1 MASGVLDREAPPL
14 GTGDGGAPPA
24 PPSPGGEDRPRGGGP
39 VLSDPARFG
48 LWLFLATVTMLFMGF
63 TSAYVLRRSGGDWR
77 PLPVPGWLWASTACL
92 VASDATLER
101 ARRLLRGFDVAG
113 ATRWLGL
120 TGAFGAA
127 FVGAQLMAWRAL
139 AGAGYFLA
147 TNPHNSFFYVLS
159 GVHGAHVLSALV
171 WFCAVYSRAR
181 AMTLVPGRGRDGLRL
196 FATFW
201 HYLSGLWIYLLI
213 LLFAF

>member
-1 MASGVLDREAPPL
+1 MASDVLEREAPPVT
-14 GTGDGGAPPA
+14 TGDGGEPPV
-24 PPSPGGEDRPRGGGP
+24 PPSPGDDGRPGGGGA

-48 LWLFLATVTMLFMGF
+48 LWLFLATVTMLFLGF
-63 TSAYVLRRSGGDWR
+63 TSAYMLRRGGGDWR
-77 PLPVPGWLWASTACL
+77 PLPIPGWLWLSTACL
-92 VASDATLER
+92 LASDATLEH

-113 ATRWLGL
+113 SARWLGL
-120 TGAFGAA
+120 TGALGGG
-127 FVGAQLMAWRAL
+127 FVAAQLAAWDAL

-159 GVHGAHVLSALV
+159 GLHVVHVLSALV
-171 WFCAVYSRAR
+171 WFVVVYSRAR
-181 AMTLVPGRGRDGLRL
+181 ALTLVPGGPRDGLRL

-201 HYLSGLWIYLLI
+201 HYLSGLWMYLLV